1 MEQVLHRF
9 TSQVDEKYS
18 HIVGRFRRELT
29 HPERTRETEL
39 GNLFADIFTRSLGV
53 DVMLIGSGSIRAE
66 KLGPIVTYGDL
77 IEGFP
82 YDDGVFMFKV
92 TGRQLRQM
100 LRYMLRE
107 EAYAGHT
114 EFYQL
119 PSTLRLRYDRAKGD
133 FDYFTYCGKEVGKE
147 IGDDAL
153 FTVGLQNYHFKNIES
168 FFNISYETIC
178 KLQKP
183 RTLESQYDDLV
194 ADVVKKFNET
204 QSLIT
209 VEAQYIGSYKDINEA
224 LVAAHAAG
232 TGLPAIAVANTDYVA
247 SYGDSGLFENLDP
260 YIEGTSYDTDD
271 FSAGLLLS
279 SQFEGKQVALP
290 FLHSTQ
296 VIYYNKT
303 MADANG
309 WTIPEKIEDFT
320 PFLAEVHKTAGVY
333 GTVVPGWDQWYFETM
348 YLNEGVQI
356 ITDDNTC
363 DLGSDTALGVTSM
376 IKDWCDAGDAYFAAG
391 TDASATMRQNFY
403 DQKTFSV
410 MHTSSLYNN
419 YVDKC
424 PDFEVGMAWYPA
436 ASTGDKNSEVGGCVL
451 GIPSK
456 NDQAT
461 KNAAWQ
467 FLQFLCGK
475 EVNMEWAEG
484 TGYLPTRNSVLETD
498 EGKQFLEKKP
508 AFQCIFDNL
517 NLINPRIQNSAWSE
531 LATTWKNYMEVIMN
545 QGGDVNS
552 NSEDMV
558 TEIDEIL
565 ADHA

>member
-1 MEQVLHRF
+1 MKKISRRSFLTATGILTASAALTACSGGGSTGKAGAAASSAPASSAAASEAADP
-9 TSQVDEKYS
+9 SKYE
-18 HIVGRFRRELT
+18 V
-29 HPERTRETEL
+29 TE
-39 GNLFADIFTRSLGV
+39 
-53 DVMLIGSGSIRAE
+53 
-66 KLGPIVTYGDL
+66 PI
-77 IEGFP
+77 
-82 YDDGVFMFKV
+82 
-92 TGRQLRQM
+92 
-100 LRYMLRE
+100 
-107 EAYAGHT
+107 
-114 EFYQL
+114 
-119 PSTLRLRYDRAKGD
+119 
-133 FDYFTYCGKEVGKE
+133 
-147 IGDDAL
+147 
-153 FTVGLQNYHFKNIES
+153 
-168 FFNISYETIC
+168 TI
-178 KLQKP
+178 
-183 RTLESQYDDLV
+183 TWWHALESQYDDLV

-209 VEAQYIGSYKDINEA
+209 VEAQYIGAYKDINEA

-333 GTVVPGWDQWYFETM
+333 GTVVPGWDQWYFETL

-376 IKDWCDAGDAYFAAG
+376 IKDWCDAGDAYFATG
-391 TDASATMRQNFY
+391 TDASAAMRQNFY

-419 YVDKC
+419 YVSKC

-475 EVNMEWAEG
+475 EVNMEWAEKIAASG
-484 TGYLPTRNSVLETD
+484 VKYYIEVANMPTTNDALNYLRAQKGIIVAPSKAVNAGGVGVSALEM
-498 EGKQFLEKKP
+498 
-508 AFQCIFDNL
+508 A
-517 NLINPRIQNSAWSE
+517 QNSERLVWTAE
-531 LATTWKNYMEVIMN
+531 EVDHQLHKMMENIHKVSAEAAAEYGLGYDLVAGANIAGFKKVAEAMME
-545 QGGDVNS
+545 QGCF
-552 NSEDMV
+552 
-558 TEIDEIL
+558 
-565 ADHA
+565 

>member
-1 MEQVLHRF
+1 MKKISRRSFLIATGAIAAATAMTACSGGSTGKANTTASSAASAAPE
-9 TSQVDEKYS
+9 TVDPSKYE
-18 HIVGRFRRELT
+18 V
-29 HPERTRETEL
+29 TE
-39 GNLFADIFTRSLGV
+39 
-53 DVMLIGSGSIRAE
+53 
-66 KLGPIVTYGDL
+66 PI
-77 IEGFP
+77 
-82 YDDGVFMFKV
+82 
-92 TGRQLRQM
+92 
-100 LRYMLRE
+100 
-107 EAYAGHT
+107 
-114 EFYQL
+114 
-119 PSTLRLRYDRAKGD
+119 
-133 FDYFTYCGKEVGKE
+133 
-147 IGDDAL
+147 
-153 FTVGLQNYHFKNIES
+153 
-168 FFNISYETIC
+168 TI
-178 KLQKP
+178 
-183 RTLESQYDDLV
+183 TWWHALESQYDELV
-194 ADVVKKFNET
+194 ADVVKKFNAT

-232 TGLPAIAVANTDYVA
+232 TGLPAVAVANTDYVA
-247 SYGDSGLFENLDP
+247 SYGDSGLYENLDP
-260 YIEGTSYDTDD
+260 YIAGTGYDVDD

-279 SQFEGKQVALP
+279 SQYEGKQVALP

-303 MADANG
+303 MADENG

-320 PFLAEVHKTAGVY
+320 PFLAEVHSKKGIY

-356 ITDDNTC
+356 ITGDNDC
-363 DLGSDTALGVTSM
+363 DLNSETALGVTNM
-376 IKDWCDAGDAYFAAG
+376 IKGWCDAGDAYFAAG

-419 YVDKC
+419 YVSKC

-436 ASTGDKNSEVGGCVL
+436 ATTGDKNSEVGGCAL

-484 TGYLPTRNSVLETD
+484 TGYLPTRNSVLNTE
-498 EGKQFLEKKP
+498 EGKEFLEKKP

-517 NLINPRIQNSAWSE
+517 NLINPRIQNAAWSE
-531 LATTWKNYMEVIMN
+531 LATTWKNYMEVMMN
-545 QGGDVNS
+545 QDGDVTSGS
-552 NSEDMV
+552 NDMV
-558 TEIDEIL
+558 TEINEIL
-565 ADHA
+565 EDHA

>member
-1 MEQVLHRF
+1 MKKISRRSFLIATGAIAAATAMTACSGGSTGKANTTASSAASAAPE
-9 TSQVDEKYS
+9 TVDPSKYE
-18 HIVGRFRRELT
+18 V
-29 HPERTRETEL
+29 TE
-39 GNLFADIFTRSLGV
+39 
-53 DVMLIGSGSIRAE
+53 
-66 KLGPIVTYGDL
+66 PI
-77 IEGFP
+77 
-82 YDDGVFMFKV
+82 
-92 TGRQLRQM
+92 
-100 LRYMLRE
+100 
-107 EAYAGHT
+107 
-114 EFYQL
+114 
-119 PSTLRLRYDRAKGD
+119 
-133 FDYFTYCGKEVGKE
+133 
-147 IGDDAL
+147 
-153 FTVGLQNYHFKNIES
+153 
-168 FFNISYETIC
+168 TI
-178 KLQKP
+178 
-183 RTLESQYDDLV
+183 TWWHALESQYDELV
-194 ADVVKKFNET
+194 ADVVKKFNAT

-232 TGLPAIAVANTDYVA
+232 TGLPAVAVANTDYVA
-247 SYGDSGLFENLDP
+247 SYGDSGLYENLDP
-260 YIEGTSYDTDD
+260 YIAGTGYDVDD

-279 SQFEGKQVALP
+279 SQYEGKQVALP

-303 MADANG
+303 MADENG

-320 PFLAEVHKTAGVY
+320 PFLAEVHSKKGIY

-356 ITDDNTC
+356 ITGDNDC
-363 DLGSDTALGVTSM
+363 DLNSETALGVTNM
-376 IKDWCDAGDAYFAAG
+376 IKGWCDAGDAYFAAG

-419 YVDKC
+419 YVSKC

-436 ASTGDKNSEVGGCVL
+436 ATTGDKNSEVGGCVL

-484 TGYLPTRNSVLETD
+484 TGYLPTRNSVLNTE
-498 EGKQFLEKKP
+498 EGKEFLEKKP

-517 NLINPRIQNSAWSE
+517 NLINPRIQNAAWSE
-531 LATTWKNYMEVIMN
+531 LATTWKNYMEVMMN
-545 QGGDVNS
+545 QDGDGTSGS
-552 NSEDMV
+552 NDMV
-558 TEIDEIL
+558 TEINEIL
-565 ADHA
+565 EDHA